1 METLEL
7 LKMIVETA
15 DEYKAMD
22 LEILDV
28 REVCSFADYFVIMC
42 GNSTTQTSTIAEKMQ
57 LKTKH
62 AGNPPISLE
71 GLPAAEWCLLDYGDI
86 VVHIFLPAKREYYQ
100 LEELW
105 SEATRVDAGDLTAAP

>member
-42 GNSTTQTSTIAEKMQ
+42 
-57 LKTKH
+57 
-62 AGNPPISLE
+62 GNPPISLE